1 MGQHLDSLALMGQL
15 QHAHAAEVVDL
26 ERVEE
31 WVIEADTGRA
41 VDDDLSLCGHHGP
54 ICRANSQLIDY

>member
-1 MGQHLDSLALMGQL
+1 MGQHLDSLALVGQL

-31 WVIEADTGRA
+31 WVVEADTGRA
-41 VDDDLSLCGHHGP
+41 VDDDLGLRGHHGP
-54 ICRANSQLIDY
+54 IRRANSQLIDD